1 MWIFLPFVPCVYSHA
16 FRFGV
21 PRHFRD
27 NDFRQGRGNLL
38 VLLISRVHFRF
49 MAAGGW
55 NLTHTWLSDAIMAR
69 NWPLI
74 QELLEL
80 LLMCPVDVE
89 RLKTNNCPKLI
100 KGLSKESNN
109 ESRYHM

>member
-1 MWIFLPFVPCVYSHA
+1 M
-16 FRFGV
+16 
-21 PRHFRD
+21 
-27 NDFRQGRGNLL
+27 
-38 VLLISRVHFRF
+38 RVRFRF

-55 NLTHTWLSDAIMAR
+55 NLTHTWLSDAIVAK

-109 ESRYHM
+109 ESRYHKWSVYYSYSRLLLSDFRLTKGLLEPLHL

>member
-1 MWIFLPFVPCVYSHA
+1 MGIIFSAHIETA
-16 FRFGV
+16 
-21 PRHFRD
+21 
-27 NDFRQGRGNLL
+27 
-38 VLLISRVHFRF
+38 FRF

-55 NLTHTWLSDAIMAR
+55 NLTHTWLSDAIVAK

-89 RLKTNNCPKLI
+89 RLKTNYCPKLI
-100 KGLSKESNN
+100 KGLSKESSNDSKYHILGIKITEAFVHFNLQHALNN
-109 ESRYHM
+109 RNA

>member
-1 MWIFLPFVPCVYSHA
+1 MVNVNHA
-16 FRFGV
+16 FS
-21 PRHFRD
+21 
-27 NDFRQGRGNLL
+27 NIKN
-38 VLLISRVHFRF
+38 IFRF

-55 NLTHTWLSDAIMAR
+55 NLTHTWLSDAIVAK

-100 KGLSKESNN
+100 KGLSKESTN
-109 ESRYHM
+109 ESKYHTCRMNIVPVTNSFQFNL

>member
-1 MWIFLPFVPCVYSHA
+1 
-16 FRFGV
+16 
-21 PRHFRD
+21 
-27 NDFRQGRGNLL
+27 
-38 VLLISRVHFRF
+38 

-55 NLTHTWLSDAIMAR
+55 NLTNTWLSDAIVAR

-89 RLKTNNCPKLI
+89 RLKINNCPKLI
-100 KGLSKESNN
+100 KALSKESSN
-109 ESRYHM
+109 ESKYKNLCFLYEDYIKNAFNHGI